1 MELSVM
7 LGKVT
12 EVFMPNDDFNMIG
25 FKIQID
31 DDVIEIVQKQ
41 SILNANIYKD
51 DLVNVRYDEK
61 NEYVIESFEDGK

>member
-1 MELSVM
+1 M

-12 EVFMPNDDFNMIG
+12 EVFIPNDDFNMIG

-41 SILNANIYKD
+41 SILSANIYKD
-51 DLVNVRYDEK
+51 DFVNIRYDEK
-61 NEYVIESFEDGK
+61 NEYVIESFENGK

>member
-1 MELSVM
+1 M

-12 EVFMPNDDFNMIG
+12 EVFIPNDDFNMIG

-51 DLVNVRYDEK
+51 DLVNIRYDEK
-61 NEYVIESFEDGK
+61 NEYVIENLHK

>member
-1 MELSVM
+1 M

-12 EVFMPNDDFNMIG
+12 EVFIPNDDFNMIG

-51 DLVNVRYDEK
+51 DLVNIRYDEK

>member
-1 MELSVM
+1 M

-12 EVFMPNDDFNMIG
+12 EVFIPNDDFNMIG

-51 DLVNVRYDEK
+51 DLVNIRYDEK
-61 NEYVIESFEDGK
+61 NEYVIESFENGK